1 MKFSRN
7 VRSLTLSFGVNKGEK
22 LQKLLRATSNLS
34 RTYGLLLGDYLW
46 LKIFERVK
54 QMAGGGKVC
63 L

>member
-7 VRSLTLSFGVNKGEK
+7 VRSLTLSFSVNKGGK